1 MGIRTMANY
10 DSDDLNI
17 LDLDRLLAEDD
28 TAKPGK
34 GTSASSPDGQQNRS
48 GKDAAASRGA
58 RPGKT
63 DKRAGSDA
71 PSRSG
76 QPRNEKDTSG
86 RKANR
91 QKGKRHLFSI
101 SLILLIAIAAVVLIA
116 FTRLLIWNQ
125 GIDIRSLGI
134 NPADNAN
141 RYNVEVNDSM
151 VYLTDSQLQGHE
163 DDGITTIL
171 CLGDEPFSLDE
182 TASGLAGQIAALGG
196 DTVSVINAA
205 FPSSQVTC
213 ENAAYQTDS
222 LDDMDDIFNLFY
234 VSYAISIDDFSS
246 LETVASLHT
255 DEPAYA
261 NAVQALKDTDFS
273 KVDMMAIMYDA
284 SDYINGASMQNPDN
298 PDDLTTY
305 VSSLSNSFRLIQE
318 QYPWIRIVFL
328 SPYYAEYEGMSG
340 RTNDRGNGTITN
352 YFQWAYDTCGDRG
365 VSFLDNYYGSV
376 NENNYREYTSDGVH
390 LNSAGCTKI
399 ADHFVWKVLQDNYD
413 EYNVEEMAVAE

>member
-1 MGIRTMANY
+1 MANY
-10 DSDDLNI
+10 NPDDLNI
-17 LDLDRLLAEDD
+17 LDLDSLLAEDD
-28 TAKPGK
+28 AAKPGGGKSGPASGGQKSHSGK
-34 GTSASSPDGQQNRS
+34 GAVLSPDTRS
-48 GKDAAASRGA
+48 RKSAAS
-58 RPGKT
+58 P
-63 DKRAGSDA
+63 DNRAGSLPA
-71 PSRSG
+71 SRSG
-76 QPRNEKDTSG
+76 HPRNEKH
-86 RKANR
+86 
-91 QKGKRHLFSI
+91 HLFSI

-125 GIDIRSLGI
+125 GIDISSLGI

-182 TASGLAGQIAALGG
+182 SASGLAGQIAALGG
-196 DTVSVINAA
+196 DTVSVTNAA

-213 ENAAYQTDS
+213 ENAVYQTDT
-222 LDDMDDIFNLFY
+222 LEDMDDIFNLFY
-234 VSYAISIDDFSS
+234 VSYAISIGDFSS

-261 NAVQALKDTDFS
+261 AAVQVLKDTDFS
-273 KVDMMAIMYDA
+273 RVDMIAIMYDA

-328 SPYYAEYEGMSG
+328 SPCYAEYEGMSG

-352 YFQWAYDTCGDRG
+352 YFQWAYDTCGDSG

-413 EYNVEEMAVAE
+413 EYNVEEMAVAK